1 MNICIMLVM
10 LFGSTSAVL
19 AQEQLGQIQIQLS
32 DTDQWAEREGV
43 TFEIC
48 KVADIID
55 GEIELSEYYQGLE
68 LDLNSMNTAEETEK
82 AANIL
87 KKIDR
92 KADAVIKTDS
102 YGRAVAEQLKK
113 GVYLITATKINHQ
126 DEVAPTLVMI
136 PSPDPDTEEL
146 LYDITVIPKHSIVPI
161 QESPKTGDTA
171 NAGLYVWVL
180 IGATGVA
187 VLRLWQIYRQVK
199 KSA

>member
-1 MNICIMLVM
+1 MNVCLMVLM
-10 LFGSTSAVL
+10 LFGSSSIVW

-92 KADAVIKTDS
+92 KPDAVIKTDQ
-102 YGRAVAEQLKK
+102 YGRAIVEQLEK
-113 GVYLITATKINHQ
+113 GVYLITASGMHYQ
-126 DEVAPTLVMI
+126 DAAAPSLVMI
-136 PSPDPDTEEL
+136 PSLDSDTDERI
-146 LYDITVIPKHSIVPI
+146 YDITVVPKHSIVPI
-161 QESPKTGDTA
+161 QESPKTGDSV
-171 NAGLYVWVL
+171 NIGLYVSML
-180 IGATGVA
+180 IGATFVA
-187 VLRLWQIYRQVK
+187 VQRLWLIYHQCK
-199 KSA
+199 KTA